1 MPEQTVTPAPR
12 TGSAARGLI
21 IAVLLVAGLVG
32 LAGGAA
38 VRARSQPPA
47 SAALGLLATARL
59 VDVTLDPDPQA
70 RYEVFVANRGT
81 APITVTAIAVQRGA
95 RPAVVNSYRQPIAPS
110 SSTLLP
116 FAHPLTCD
124 AAGDEAVAVRL
135 VVRTEPT
142 QDGDGIPVSV
152 VSTGT
157 AIGVGPCA
165 LAGSRFPPGW
175 QDRALA
181 EAVDLRPDGMTL
193 TVLGLTGSGTV
204 DGLRAGS
211 WAFALVA
218 PAAIVPGESVTLRA
232 GLPAGQCQD
241 WGFQDTVPAGVQLLS
256 HGPDGERVSYVPV
269 GPRLSRWLLA
279 VAGSACS

>member
-1 MPEQTVTPAPR
+1 MPEQSASAVPR
-12 TGSAARGLI
+12 AGSAARGLL
-21 IAVLLVAGLVG
+21 IAVLLVVGLVG
-32 LAGGAA
+32 LAVGAA
-38 VRARSQPPA
+38 VRARSQPAA
-47 SAALGLLATARL
+47 SAAVGLLATARL

-81 APITVTAIAVQRGA
+81 EPVTVTAIAVQRGD
-95 RPAVVNSYRQPIAPS
+95 RPPVVSSYRQQIAPS
-110 SSTLLP
+110 GSSLLP

-124 AAGDEAVAVRL
+124 ARGDQAVAVRL
-135 VVRTEPT
+135 VVRADPGV
-142 QDGDGIPVSV
+142 DGNGIPVSA

-157 AIGVGPCA
+157 AIASGPCA

-181 EAVDLRPDGMTL
+181 EGVELRSDGMTL

-204 DGLRAGS
+204 DGLRVGS
-211 WAFALVA
+211 WSFALAA
-218 PAAIVPGESVTLRA
+218 PAAFAPGESITLRA

-241 WGFQDTVPAGVQLLS
+241 WRFQDTVPAGVQLLS

-269 GPRLSRWLLA
+269 GPRLSHWLVA
-279 VAGSACS
+279 VAGLACP